1 VRLKA
6 VPDVVR
12 SIFSWSKRGPEPAT
26 RSSVPAGHYVVAIGD
41 VHGRLDLLEMLWRQI
56 DAASRLSSA
65 RRRTLIFLGDYID
78 RGLHSAHLID
88 RLLEGFPGFDTIYL
102 KGNHEETLLQFLV
115 DPSIGDVWRNFGGL
129 ETLSSY
135 GVVHAPG
142 KSWAETRSELAAAIP
157 KAHIDFL
164 KNLKLHVSVGDYLF
178 VHAGIKP
185 RVLLE
190 EQREFD
196 LLWIRDEFLDSDVNF
211 GRVVVHGHTPTE
223 TPDIRPNRIGID
235 TGAYMTGKLTA
246 LILEDRSREFLWT
259 T

>member
-1 VRLKA
+1 
-6 VPDVVR
+6 
-12 SIFSWSKRGPEPAT
+12 
-26 RSSVPAGHYVVAIGD
+26 
-41 VHGRLDLLEMLWRQI
+41 
-56 DAASRLSSA
+56 
-65 RRRTLIFLGDYID
+65 
-78 RGLHSAHLID
+78 
-88 RLLEGFPGFDTIYL
+88 
-102 KGNHEETLLQFLV
+102 
-115 DPSIGDVWRNFGGL
+115 
-129 ETLSSY
+129 
-135 GVVHAPG
+135 
-142 KSWAETRSELAAAIP
+142 
-157 KAHIDFL
+157 
-164 KNLKLHVSVGDYLF
+164 VSVGDYLF